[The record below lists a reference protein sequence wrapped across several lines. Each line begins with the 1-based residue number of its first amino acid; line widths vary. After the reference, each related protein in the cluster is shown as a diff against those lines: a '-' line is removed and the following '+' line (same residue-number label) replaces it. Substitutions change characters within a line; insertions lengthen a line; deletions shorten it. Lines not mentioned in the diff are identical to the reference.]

1 MTLQLEYVI
10 LNAENNVMMN
20 ITTERKFSN
29 ERKSKKIRRFI
40 SSGKIC
46 SASTVDREGHP
57 RSRIINI
64 MIAAEEGMYIVTSKG
79 KPFYEQLEETGE
91 IALSAM
97 CPDCQSLKFYGKVK
111 KVEKKWVDEVFR
123 QNPGMNEVYPGD
135 TRYILD
141 AFLIYEGYG
150 EWFDL
155 LNYPINRET
164 FSYGTAEEVCG
175 FRITD
180 LCIGCGACLKVC
192 PQKCIE
198 EGMPFAIRREHCLQ
212 CGACMEVCPAGAVK
226 KLH

>member
-1 MTLQLEYVI
+1 
-10 LNAENNVMMN
+10 
-20 ITTERKFSN
+20 
-29 ERKSKKIRRFI
+29 
-40 SSGKIC
+40 
-46 SASTVDREGHP
+46 
-57 RSRIINI
+57 
-64 MIAAEEGMYIVTSKG
+64 MYIVTSKG

-198 EGMPFAIRREHCLQ
+198 EGIPFAIRREHCLQ

>member
-1 MTLQLEYVI
+1 MNAKARKYVD
-10 LNAENNVMMN
+10 LFRQV
-20 ITTERKFSN
+20 
-29 ERKSKKIRRFI
+29 
-40 SSGKIC
+40 KIC
-46 SASTVDREGHP
+46 SASTVDREGHS

-180 LCIGCGACLKVC
+180 LCIGCGAC
-192 PQKCIE
+192 
-198 EGMPFAIRREHCLQ
+198 
-212 CGACMEVCPAGAVK
+212 MEVCPAGAVK

>member
-1 MTLQLEYVI
+1 MNAKARKYVD
-10 LNAENNVMMN
+10 LFRQV
-20 ITTERKFSN
+20 
-29 ERKSKKIRRFI
+29 
-40 SSGKIC
+40 KIC

-212 CGACMEVCPAGAVK
+212 CGACMEACPAGAVK

>member
-1 MTLQLEYVI
+1 MNAKARKYVD
-10 LNAENNVMMN
+10 LFRQV
-20 ITTERKFSN
+20 
-29 ERKSKKIRRFI
+29 
-40 SSGKIC
+40 KIC

-180 LCIGCGACLKVC
+180 FCIGCGACLKVC

-198 EGMPFAIRREHCLQ
+198 EGMPLAIRREHCLQ